1 MGMQSVPLLMHRL
14 IERGAVVCPEEEI
27 VTATTSGTRR
37 QTYRQTRARAHQL
50 AHALIAQGIK
60 PGDRIATFMWNSA
73 THLEIYWACAGL
85 GVVLHTLNIRLGQ
98 TDLEYII
105 NHATDKLIIVDAD
118 LLPALET
125 VKDNIPTVE
134 RVVISAEEGF
144 ENWQTDLP
152 NAVCYETFIDTQPAH
167 CEWPDLPET
176 SPLGL
181 CYTSGTTGDP
191 KGVEYEHRAQYLHT
205 MSVMATDCMG
215 LSGTDTLCGIVPMF
229 HAQGWGLP
237 WVALTL
243 GMKQVMPHRFMDPAR
258 IAQLMSEEKVT
269 ISAGVPTIWQ
279 GMKVLIEKNPQNYD
293 FSALDRLTVGGSA
306 APISLIKWYWDNLNV
321 EMIQGWGMTETSPL
335 GTVARRVSKRSHLS
349 LSADE
354 QFRNMAKAGQI
365 MPGID
370 IKIVDDDGQ
379 DLPHDGNAVG
389 EVLIRGPWICSEYFN
404 NPQPDKFKDG
414 WLVTGDVAA
423 IDEDEYLIITD
434 RSKDLIKSGGEWISS
449 VDLENHIVALPGVAQ
464 ACAVAQPHPRWTER
478 PVVLIVTETGATVE
492 PGSVIDH
499 CATRFAK
506 WQLPD
511 DVLFVD
517 SIPLTTTGKMS
528 KKLVR
533 SKLEADGYL
542 LPDLREL

>member
-14 IERGAVVCPEEEI
+14 IERGAVVCPNEEI
-27 VTATTSGTRR
+27 VTATADGSRR
-37 QTYRQTRARAHQL
+37 QTYQQTRARAHQL
-50 AHALIAQGIK
+50 AHALVAEGIK
-60 PGDRIATFMWNSA
+60 PGDRVATFMWNSA
-73 THLEIYWACAGL
+73 THLEVYWACAGL

-105 NHATDKLIIVDAD
+105 NHSGDKLIITDAD
-118 LLPALET
+118 LLPALEI
-125 VKDNIPTVE
+125 VKDSIPSVE
-134 RVVISAEEGF
+134 RIVVSAEPGF
-144 ENWQTDLP
+144 EDWTTELP
-152 NAVCYETFIDTQPAH
+152 GAIDYEAFIDAKPEQYD
-167 CEWPDLPET
+167 WPELPET

-205 MSVMATDCMG
+205 MTVMATDCMG
-215 LSGTDTLCGIVPMF
+215 ISGTDTLCGIVPMF

-258 IAQLMSEEKVT
+258 IAQLMSDEKVT

-279 GMKVLIEKNPQNYD
+279 GMKVLIEKHPEKYD
-293 FSALDRLTVGGSA
+293 FGALERLTVGGSA
-306 APISLIKWYWDNLNV
+306 APISLIKWYWDHLNV

-335 GTVARRVSKRSHLS
+335 GTTARRVSKRSHLA
-349 LSADE
+349 LEPDQ
-354 QFRNMAKAGQI
+354 QFNNMAKAGQI
-365 MPGID
+365 MPGLEIR
-370 IKIVDDDGQ
+370 IVDDAGVDQ
-379 DLPHDGNAVG
+379 PHDGQSVG
-389 EVLIRGPWICSEYFN
+389 EVLIRGPWICSEYFK
-404 NPQPDKFKDG
+404 NPQPEKFKDG
-414 WLVTGDVAA
+414 WLVTGDVAT

-478 PVVLIVTETGATVE
+478 PVILIVVE
-492 PGSVIDH
+492 PGASIQPTQVIEH

-533 SKLEADGYL
+533 AKLEEDGYL
-542 LPDLREL
+542 LPDLR

>member
-14 IERGAVVCPEEEI
+14 IERGAVVCPNEEI
-27 VTATTSGTRR
+27 VTATADGSRR
-37 QTYRQTRARAHQL
+37 QTYQQTRARAHQL
-50 AHALIAQGIK
+50 AHALVAEGIK
-60 PGDRIATFMWNSA
+60 PGDRVATFMWNSA
-73 THLEIYWACAGL
+73 THLEVYWACAGL

-105 NHATDKLIIVDAD
+105 NHAGDKLIITDAD
-118 LLPALET
+118 LLPALEI
-125 VKDNIPTVE
+125 VKDSIPSVE
-134 RVVISAEEGF
+134 RIVVSAEPGF
-144 ENWQTDLP
+144 EDWTTELP
-152 NAVCYETFIDTQPAH
+152 GAIDYEAFIDAKPEQYD
-167 CEWPDLPET
+167 WPELPET

-205 MSVMATDCMG
+205 MTVMATDCMG
-215 LSGTDTLCGIVPMF
+215 ISGTDTLCGIVPMF

-258 IAQLMSEEKVT
+258 IAQLMSDEKVT

-279 GMKVLIEKNPQNYD
+279 GMKVLIEKHQEKYD
-293 FSALDRLTVGGSA
+293 FGALERLTVGGSA
-306 APISLIKWYWDNLNV
+306 APISLIKWYWDHLNV

-335 GTVARRVSKRSHLS
+335 GTTARRVSKRSHLA
-349 LSADE
+349 LEPDQ
-354 QFRNMAKAGQI
+354 QFNNMAKAGQI
-365 MPGID
+365 MPGLELR
-370 IKIVDDDGQ
+370 IVDDAGVDQ
-379 DLPHDGNAVG
+379 PHDGQSVG
-389 EVLIRGPWICSEYFN
+389 EVLIRGPWICSEYFK
-404 NPQPDKFKDG
+404 NPQPEKFKDG
-414 WLVTGDVAA
+414 WLVTGDVAT

-478 PVVLIVTETGATVE
+478 PVILIVVE
-492 PGSVIDH
+492 PGASIQPTQVIEH

-533 SKLEADGYL
+533 AKLEEDGYL
-542 LPDLREL
+542 LPDLR

>member
-1 MGMQSVPLLMHRL
+1 MGMQAVPLLMHRL
-14 IERGAVVCPEEEI
+14 IERGAVVCPDEEI
-27 VTATTSGTRR
+27 VTATDSGTRR
-37 QTYRQTRARAHQL
+37 QTYQQTRARAHQL
-50 AHALIAQGIK
+50 AHALVARGIK

-73 THLEIYWACAGL
+73 THLEVYWACAGL

-98 TDLEYII
+98 TDLAYIV
-105 NHATDKLIIVDAD
+105 NHAEDKLIIVDAD

-125 VKDNIPTVE
+125 VTDKIPTVE
-134 RVVISAEEGF
+134 GLVVTAEEGF
-144 ENWQTDLP
+144 ENWQTQFSNVVSYD
-152 NAVCYETFIDTQPAH
+152 AFIDAQPTH
-167 CEWPDLPET
+167 YEWPELPET

-205 MSVMATDCMG
+205 MSAMATDCIG
-215 LSGTDTLCGIVPMF
+215 ISGTDTLCGIVPMF

-243 GMKQVMPHRFMDPAR
+243 GIKQVMPHRFMDPAR
-258 IAQLMSEEKVT
+258 IAQLMSDEKVT

-279 GMKVLIEKNPQNYD
+279 GMKVLIEKDPQRYD
-293 FSALDRLTVGGSA
+293 FSSLERLTVGGSA
-306 APISLIKWYWDNLNV
+306 APVSLIKWYWDTLNV

-335 GTVARRVSKRSHLS
+335 GTTARRVSKRSHLS
-349 LSADE
+349 LTKEE

-370 IKIVDDDGQ
+370 IRIIDDEGH
-379 DLPHDGNAVG
+379 DLPRDGEAVG

-423 IDEDEYLIITD
+423 IDKDEYLIITD

-478 PVVLIVTETGATVE
+478 PVILIVTEAGAKVE
-492 PGSVIDH
+492 VQSIIDH
-499 CATRFAK
+499 CASRFAK

-528 KKLVR
+528 KKSVR
-533 SKLEADGYL
+533 AKLEADGYL
-542 LPDLREL
+542 LPDLR

>member
-1 MGMQSVPLLMHRL
+1 MGMQAVPLLMHRL
-14 IERGAVVCPEEEI
+14 IERGAVVCPDEEI
-27 VTATTSGTRR
+27 VTATDSGTRR
-37 QTYRQTRARAHQL
+37 QTYQQTRARAHQL
-50 AHALIAQGIK
+50 AHALVARGIK

-73 THLEIYWACAGL
+73 THLEVYWACAGL

-98 TDLEYII
+98 TDLAYIV
-105 NHATDKLIIVDAD
+105 NHAEDKLIIVDAD

-125 VKDNIPTVE
+125 VTDKIPTVE
-134 RVVISAEEGF
+134 GLVVTAEEGF
-144 ENWQTDLP
+144 ENWQTQFSNVVSYD
-152 NAVCYETFIDTQPAH
+152 AFIDAQLTH
-167 CEWPDLPET
+167 YEWPELPET

-205 MSVMATDCMG
+205 MSAMATDCIG
-215 LSGTDTLCGIVPMF
+215 ISGTDTLCGIVPMF

-243 GMKQVMPHRFMDPAR
+243 GIKQVMPHRFMDPAR
-258 IAQLMSEEKVT
+258 IAQLMSDEKVT

-279 GMKVLIEKNPQNYD
+279 GMKVLIEKDPQRYD
-293 FSALDRLTVGGSA
+293 FSSLERLTVGGSA
-306 APISLIKWYWDNLNV
+306 APVSLIKWYWDTLNV

-335 GTVARRVSKRSHLS
+335 GTTARRVSKRSHLS
-349 LSADE
+349 LTKEE

-370 IKIVDDDGQ
+370 IRIIDDEGH
-379 DLPHDGNAVG
+379 DLPRDGEAVG

-423 IDEDEYLIITD
+423 IDKDEYLIITD

-478 PVVLIVTETGATVE
+478 PVILIVTEAGAKVE
-492 PGSVIDH
+492 VQSIIDH
-499 CATRFAK
+499 CASRFAK

-528 KKLVR
+528 KKSVR
-533 SKLEADGYL
+533 AKLEADGYL
-542 LPDLREL
+542 LPDLR

>member
-14 IERGAVVCPEEEI
+14 IERGAVVCPNEEI
-27 VTATTSGTRR
+27 VTATESGTRR
-37 QTYRQTRARAHQL
+37 QSYQQTRARAHQL
-50 AHALIAQGIK
+50 AHALVAQGIG

-73 THLEIYWACAGL
+73 THLEVYWACAGL

-105 NHATDKLIIVDAD
+105 NHAADRLIIADAD
-118 LLPALET
+118 LLPALDA
-125 VKDNIPTVE
+125 VADRIPTVE
-134 RVVISAEEGF
+134 RLVVAAEPGF
-144 ENWQTDLP
+144 ENWQTRLP
-152 NAVCYETFIDTQPAH
+152 NAVDYEAFIASQPTH
-167 CEWPDLPET
+167 YDWPELPET
-176 SPLGL
+176 APLGL

-243 GMKQVMPHRFMDPAR
+243 GIKQVMPHRFMDAAR
-258 IAQLMSEEKVT
+258 IAQLMSDEQVT

-279 GMKVLIEKNPQNYD
+279 GMKVLIEKDPQRYD
-293 FSALDRLTVGGSA
+293 LSALQRLTVGGSA
-306 APISLIKWYWDNLNV
+306 APVSLIRWYWDNLEV

-335 GTVARRVSKRSHLS
+335 GTTSRRVSKRSHLS
-349 LSADE
+349 LDNDQ

-370 IKIVDDDGQ
+370 VRIVDDDNN
-379 DLPHDGNAVG
+379 DLPHDGEAVG
-389 EVLIRGPWICSEYFN
+389 EVLIRGPWICSEYYN
-404 NPQPDKFKDG
+404 NPQPEKFRDG

-449 VDLENHIVALPGVAQ
+449 VDLENHIVALDGVAQ
-464 ACAVAQPHPRWTER
+464 ACAVAQPHPRWDER
-478 PVVLIVTETGATVE
+478 PVVLIVTDPQSEVTADA
-492 PGSVIDH
+492 VISH

-511 DVLFVD
+511 DILFVD

-533 SKLEADGYL
+533 AKLEEDGYT
-542 LPDLREL
+542 LPDLR

>member
-1 MGMQSVPLLMHRL
+1 MGMQAVPLLMHRL
-14 IERGAVVCPEEEI
+14 IERGAVVCPDEEI
-27 VTATTSGTRR
+27 VTATDSGTRR
-37 QTYRQTRARAHQL
+37 QTYQQTRARAHQL
-50 AHALIAQGIK
+50 AHALVARGIK

-73 THLEIYWACAGL
+73 THLEVYWACAGL

-98 TDLEYII
+98 TDLAYIV
-105 NHATDKLIIVDAD
+105 NHAEDKLIIVDAD

-125 VKDNIPTVE
+125 VKDKIPTVE
-134 RVVISAEEGF
+134 GLVVTAEEGF
-144 ENWQTDLP
+144 ENWQTQFSNVVSYDD
-152 NAVCYETFIDTQPAH
+152 FIDAQPTH
-167 CEWPDLPET
+167 YEWPELPET

-215 LSGTDTLCGIVPMF
+215 ISGTDTLCGIVPMF

-243 GMKQVMPHRFMDPAR
+243 GIKQVMPHRFMDPAR
-258 IAQLMSEEKVT
+258 IARLMSDEKVT

-279 GMKVLIEKNPQNYD
+279 GMKVLIEKEPQSYD
-293 FSALDRLTVGGSA
+293 FSSLERLTVGGSA
-306 APISLIKWYWDNLNV
+306 APVSLIKWYWDTLNV

-335 GTVARRVSKRSHLS
+335 GTTARRVSKRAHLS
-349 LSADE
+349 LTTEE

-370 IKIVDDDGQ
+370 IRIIDDEGN
-379 DLPHDGNAVG
+379 DLPHDGEAVG

-404 NPQPDKFKDG
+404 NPQPEKFRDG

-423 IDEDEYLIITD
+423 IDKDEYLIITD

-464 ACAVAQPHPRWTER
+464 ACAVAQPHPHWTER
-478 PVVLIVTETGATVE
+478 PVILIVTEAGAKVE
-492 PGSVIDH
+492 VQSIIDH
-499 CATRFAK
+499 CASRFAK

-528 KKLVR
+528 KKSVR
-533 SKLEADGYL
+533 AKLEADGYL
-542 LPDLREL
+542 LPDLR

>member
-1 MGMQSVPLLMHRL
+1 MGMQAVPLLMHRL
-14 IERGAVVCPEEEI
+14 IERGAVVCPDEEI
-27 VTATTSGTRR
+27 VTATDSGTRR
-37 QTYRQTRARAHQL
+37 QTYQQTRARAHQL
-50 AHALIAQGIK
+50 AHALVARGIK

-73 THLEIYWACAGL
+73 THLEVYWACAGL

-98 TDLEYII
+98 TDLAYIV
-105 NHATDKLIIVDAD
+105 NHAEDKLIIVDAD

-125 VKDNIPTVE
+125 VTDKIPTVE
-134 RVVISAEEGF
+134 GLVVTAEEGF
-144 ENWQTDLP
+144 ENWQTQFSNVVSYD
-152 NAVCYETFIDTQPAH
+152 AFIDAQPTH
-167 CEWPDLPET
+167 YEWPELPET

-205 MSVMATDCMG
+205 MSAMATDCIG
-215 LSGTDTLCGIVPMF
+215 ISGTDTLCGIVPMF
-229 HAQGWGLP
+229 HAQGGGLP

-243 GMKQVMPHRFMDPAR
+243 GIKQVMPHRFMDPAR
-258 IAQLMSEEKVT
+258 IAQLMSDEKVT

-279 GMKVLIEKNPQNYD
+279 GMKVLIEKDPQRYD
-293 FSALDRLTVGGSA
+293 FSSLERLTVGGSA
-306 APISLIKWYWDNLNV
+306 APVSLIKWYWDTLNV

-335 GTVARRVSKRSHLS
+335 GTTARRVSKRSHLS
-349 LSADE
+349 LTKEE

-370 IKIVDDDGQ
+370 IRIIDDEGH
-379 DLPHDGNAVG
+379 DLPRDGEAVG

-423 IDEDEYLIITD
+423 IDKDEYLIITD

-478 PVVLIVTETGATVE
+478 PIILIVTEAGAEVE
-492 PGSVIDH
+492 VQSIIDH
-499 CATRFAK
+499 CASRFAK

-517 SIPLTTTGKMS
+517 SIPLTTTGNMS
-528 KKLVR
+528 KKSVR
-533 SKLEADGYL
+533 AKLEADGYL
-542 LPDLREL
+542 LPDLR

>member
-1 MGMQSVPLLMHRL
+1 MGMQAVPLLMHRL
-14 IERGAVVCPEEEI
+14 IERGAVVCPDEEI
-27 VTATTSGTRR
+27 VTATDSGTRR
-37 QTYRQTRARAHQL
+37 QTYQQTRARAHQL
-50 AHALIAQGIK
+50 AHALVARGIK

-73 THLEIYWACAGL
+73 THLEVYWACAGL

-98 TDLEYII
+98 TDLAYIV
-105 NHATDKLIIVDAD
+105 NHAEDKLIIVDAD

-125 VKDNIPTVE
+125 VTDKIPTVE
-134 RVVISAEEGF
+134 GLVVTAEEGF
-144 ENWQTDLP
+144 ENWQTQFSNVVSYD
-152 NAVCYETFIDTQPAH
+152 AFIDAQPTH
-167 CEWPDLPET
+167 YEWPELPET

-205 MSVMATDCMG
+205 MSAMATDCIG
-215 LSGTDTLCGIVPMF
+215 ISGTDTLCGIVPMF

-243 GMKQVMPHRFMDPAR
+243 GIKQVMPHRFMDPAR
-258 IAQLMSEEKVT
+258 IAQLMSDEKVT

-279 GMKVLIEKNPQNYD
+279 GMKVLIEKDPQRYD
-293 FSALDRLTVGGSA
+293 FSSLERLTVGGSA
-306 APISLIKWYWDNLNV
+306 APVSLIKWYWDTLNV

-335 GTVARRVSKRSHLS
+335 GTTARRVSKRSHLS
-349 LSADE
+349 LTKEE

-370 IKIVDDDGQ
+370 IRIIDDEGH
-379 DLPHDGNAVG
+379 DLPRDGEAVG

-423 IDEDEYLIITD
+423 IDKDEYLIITD

-464 ACAVAQPHPRWTER
+464 ACAVAQPHPHWTER
-478 PVVLIVTETGATVE
+478 PVILIVTEAGAKVE
-492 PGSVIDH
+492 VQSIIDH
-499 CATRFAK
+499 CASRFAK

-528 KKLVR
+528 KKSVR
-533 SKLEADGYL
+533 AKLEADGYL
-542 LPDLREL
+542 LPDLR

>member
-1 MGMQSVPLLMHRL
+1 MGMQAVPLLMHRL
-14 IERGAVVCPEEEI
+14 IERGAVVCPDEEI
-27 VTATTSGTRR
+27 VTATDSGTRR
-37 QTYRQTRARAHQL
+37 QTYQQTRARAHQL
-50 AHALIAQGIK
+50 AHALVARGIK

-73 THLEIYWACAGL
+73 THLEVYWACAGL

-98 TDLEYII
+98 TDLAYIV
-105 NHATDKLIIVDAD
+105 NHAEDKLIIVDAD

-125 VKDNIPTVE
+125 VKDKIPTVE
-134 RVVISAEEGF
+134 GLVVTAEEGF
-144 ENWQTDLP
+144 ENWQTQFSNVVSYDD
-152 NAVCYETFIDTQPAH
+152 FIDAQPTH
-167 CEWPDLPET
+167 YEWPELPET

-215 LSGTDTLCGIVPMF
+215 ISGTDTLCGIVPMF

-243 GMKQVMPHRFMDPAR
+243 GIKQVMPHRFMDPAR
-258 IAQLMSEEKVT
+258 IARLMSDEKVT

-279 GMKVLIEKNPQNYD
+279 GMKVLIEKEPQSYD
-293 FSALDRLTVGGSA
+293 FSSLERLTVGGSA
-306 APISLIKWYWDNLNV
+306 APVSLIKWYWDTLNV

-335 GTVARRVSKRSHLS
+335 GTTARRVSKRAHLS
-349 LSADE
+349 LTTEE

-370 IKIVDDDGQ
+370 IRIIDDEGN
-379 DLPHDGNAVG
+379 DLPHDGEAVG

-404 NPQPDKFKDG
+404 NPQPEKFRDG

-423 IDEDEYLIITD
+423 IDKDEYLIITD

-478 PVVLIVTETGATVE
+478 PVILIVTEAGAKVE
-492 PGSVIDH
+492 VQSIIDH
-499 CATRFAK
+499 CASRFAK

-528 KKLVR
+528 KKSVR
-533 SKLEADGYL
+533 AKLEADGYL
-542 LPDLREL
+542 LPDLR

>member
-1 MGMQSVPLLMHRL
+1 MGMQAVPLLMHRL
-14 IERGAVVCPEEEI
+14 IERGAVVCPDEEI
-27 VTATTSGTRR
+27 VTATDSGTRR
-37 QTYRQTRARAHQL
+37 QTYQQTRARAHQL
-50 AHALIAQGIK
+50 AHALVARGIK

-73 THLEIYWACAGL
+73 THLEVYWACAGL

-98 TDLEYII
+98 TDLAYIV
-105 NHATDKLIIVDAD
+105 NHAEDKLIIVDAD

-125 VKDNIPTVE
+125 VTDKIPTVE
-134 RVVISAEEGF
+134 GLVVTAEEGF
-144 ENWQTDLP
+144 ENWQTQFSNVVSYD
-152 NAVCYETFIDTQPAH
+152 AFIDAQLTH
-167 CEWPDLPET
+167 YEWPELPET

-205 MSVMATDCMG
+205 MSAMATDCIG
-215 LSGTDTLCGIVPMF
+215 ISGTDTLCGIVPMF

-243 GMKQVMPHRFMDPAR
+243 GIKQVMPHRFMDPAR
-258 IAQLMSEEKVT
+258 IAQLMSDEKVT

-279 GMKVLIEKNPQNYD
+279 GMKVLIEKEPQSYD
-293 FSALDRLTVGGSA
+293 FSSLERLTVGGSA
-306 APISLIKWYWDNLNV
+306 APVSLIKWYWDTLNV

-335 GTVARRVSKRSHLS
+335 GTTARRVSKRAHLS
-349 LSADE
+349 LTKE
-354 QFRNMAKAGQI
+354 QQFRNMAKAGQI

-370 IKIVDDDGQ
+370 IRIIDDEGN
-379 DLPHDGNAVG
+379 DLPHDGDAVG

-404 NPQPDKFKDG
+404 NPQPDKFRDG

-423 IDEDEYLIITD
+423 IDKDEYLIITD

-478 PVVLIVTETGATVE
+478 PVILIVTEAGAKVE
-492 PGSVIDH
+492 VQSIIDH
-499 CATRFAK
+499 CASRFAK

-528 KKLVR
+528 KKSVR
-533 SKLEADGYL
+533 AKLEADGYL
-542 LPDLREL
+542 LPDLR

>member
-1 MGMQSVPLLMHRL
+1 MGMQAVPLLMHRL
-14 IERGAVVCPEEEI
+14 IERGAVVCPDEEI
-27 VTATTSGTRR
+27 VTATDSGTRR
-37 QTYRQTRARAHQL
+37 QTYQQTRARAHQL
-50 AHALIAQGIK
+50 AHALVARGIK

-73 THLEIYWACAGL
+73 THLEVYWACAGL

-98 TDLEYII
+98 TDLAYIV
-105 NHATDKLIIVDAD
+105 NHAEDKLIIVDAD

-125 VKDNIPTVE
+125 VKDKIPTVE
-134 RVVISAEEGF
+134 GLVVTAEEGF
-144 ENWQTDLP
+144 ENWQTQFSNVVSYDD
-152 NAVCYETFIDTQPAH
+152 FIDAQPTH
-167 CEWPDLPET
+167 YEWPELPET

-215 LSGTDTLCGIVPMF
+215 ISGTDTLCGIVPMF

-243 GMKQVMPHRFMDPAR
+243 GIKQVMPHRFMDPAR
-258 IAQLMSEEKVT
+258 IARLMSDEKVT

-279 GMKVLIEKNPQNYD
+279 GMKVLIEKEPQSYD
-293 FSALDRLTVGGSA
+293 FSSLERLTVGGSA
-306 APISLIKWYWDNLNV
+306 APVSLIKWYWDTLNV

-335 GTVARRVSKRSHLS
+335 GTTARRVSKRAHLS
-349 LSADE
+349 LTTEE

-370 IKIVDDDGQ
+370 IRIIDDEGN
-379 DLPHDGNAVG
+379 DLPHDGEAVG

-404 NPQPDKFKDG
+404 NPQPEKFRDG

-423 IDEDEYLIITD
+423 IDKDEYLIITD

-464 ACAVAQPHPRWTER
+464 ACAVAQPHPHWTER
-478 PVVLIVTETGATVE
+478 PVILIVTEAGAKVE
-492 PGSVIDH
+492 VQSIIDH
-499 CATRFAK
+499 CASRFAK

-528 KKLVR
+528 KKSVR
-533 SKLEADGYL
+533 AKLEAEGYL
-542 LPDLREL
+542 LPDLR

>member
-1 MGMQSVPLLMHRL
+1 MGMQAVPLLMHRL
-14 IERGAVVCPEEEI
+14 IERGAVVCPDEEI
-27 VTATTSGTRR
+27 VTATDSGTRR
-37 QTYRQTRARAHQL
+37 QTYQQTRARAHQL
-50 AHALIAQGIK
+50 AHALVARGIK

-73 THLEIYWACAGL
+73 THLEVYWACAGL

-98 TDLEYII
+98 TDLAYIV
-105 NHATDKLIIVDAD
+105 NHAEDKLIIVDAD

-125 VKDNIPTVE
+125 VTDKIPTVE
-134 RVVISAEEGF
+134 GLVVTAEEGF
-144 ENWQTDLP
+144 ENWQTQFSNVVSYDD
-152 NAVCYETFIDTQPAH
+152 FIDAQPTQY
-167 CEWPDLPET
+167 EWPELPET

-215 LSGTDTLCGIVPMF
+215 ISGTDTLCGIVPMF

-243 GMKQVMPHRFMDPAR
+243 GIKQVMPHRFMDAAR
-258 IAQLMSEEKVT
+258 IAQLMSDEKVT

-279 GMKVLIEKNPQNYD
+279 GMKVLIEKEPQSYD
-293 FSALDRLTVGGSA
+293 FSSLERLTVGGSA
-306 APISLIKWYWDNLNV
+306 APVSLIKWYWDTLNV

-335 GTVARRVSKRSHLS
+335 GTTARRVSKRAHLS
-349 LSADE
+349 LTKE
-354 QFRNMAKAGQI
+354 QQFRNMAKAGQI

-370 IKIVDDDGQ
+370 IRIIDDEGN
-379 DLPHDGNAVG
+379 DLPHDGDAVG

-404 NPQPDKFKDG
+404 NPQPDKFRDG

-423 IDEDEYLIITD
+423 IDKDEYLIITD

-478 PVVLIVTETGATVE
+478 PVILIVTEAGAKVE
-492 PGSVIDH
+492 VQSIIDH
-499 CATRFAK
+499 CASRFAK

-528 KKLVR
+528 KKSVR
-533 SKLEADGYL
+533 AKLEADGYL
-542 LPDLREL
+542 LPDLR

>member
-1 MGMQSVPLLMHRL
+1 MGMQAVPLLMHRL
-14 IERGAVVCPEEEI
+14 IERGAVVCPDEEI
-27 VTATTSGTRR
+27 VTATDSGTRR
-37 QTYRQTRARAHQL
+37 QTYQQTRARAHQL
-50 AHALIAQGIK
+50 AHALVARGIK

-73 THLEIYWACAGL
+73 THLEVYWACAGL

-98 TDLEYII
+98 TDLAYIV
-105 NHATDKLIIVDAD
+105 NHAEDKLIIVDAD

-125 VKDNIPTVE
+125 VTDKIPTVE
-134 RVVISAEEGF
+134 GLVVTAEEGF
-144 ENWQTDLP
+144 ENWQTQFSNVVSYD
-152 NAVCYETFIDTQPAH
+152 AFIDAQPTH
-167 CEWPDLPET
+167 YEWPELPET

-205 MSVMATDCMG
+205 MSAMATDCIG
-215 LSGTDTLCGIVPMF
+215 ISGTDTLCGIVPMF

-243 GMKQVMPHRFMDPAR
+243 GIKQVMPHRFMDPAR
-258 IAQLMSEEKVT
+258 IAQLMSDEKVT

-279 GMKVLIEKNPQNYD
+279 GMKVLIEKDPQRYD
-293 FSALDRLTVGGSA
+293 FSSLERLTVGGSA
-306 APISLIKWYWDNLNV
+306 APVSLIKWYWDTLNV

-335 GTVARRVSKRSHLS
+335 GTTARRVSKRSHLS
-349 LSADE
+349 LTKEE

-370 IKIVDDDGQ
+370 IRIIDDEGH
-379 DLPHDGNAVG
+379 DLPRDGEAVG

-423 IDEDEYLIITD
+423 IDKDEYLIITD

-478 PVVLIVTETGATVE
+478 PVILIVTEAGAKVE
-492 PGSVIDH
+492 VQTIIDH
-499 CATRFAK
+499 CSSRFAK

-528 KKLVR
+528 KKSVR
-533 SKLEADGYL
+533 AKLEAEGYL
-542 LPDLREL
+542 LPDLR